1 MNLPRKKNIKRVH
14 GIDILLNRAM
24 DKICRRSNGQVLRLC
39 VAYTFGELSE
49 LCAVVDEFRQ
59 NVRDQQ
65 FTKSLIGVWNVTL
78 PKEMVVWV
86 ENASTSVELMNDL
99 VGKEVQDKTPQGSLE
114 YKVAPIQYATT
125 DVTKSTSPNVV
136 RSVVRGLLAKYPDA
150 KKIGII
156 TQQVHV
162 KSIKELNSFWFKR
175 INKIEYYFSGKDRA
189 SNSWLDCDLILVI
202 GTPRVPPSAI
212 RELLIRLGKIDS
224 AAIQDKFL
232 SHIWQ
237 GLTVDGTPTNI
248 ECVGYSHNDWIMA
261 YNLLVRETLRQAIG
275 RGRGVCDHGVPVV
288 VVSNENLGCDLGRE
302 TLIEL
307 SDQVESTYRIA
318 HGLIIE
324 KGEID
329 TKMIAEKCKMSVRTT
344 TDHLN
349 TIVSLGLLER
359 KSQRGAW
366 ILPPITKLPEGVDID

>member
-1 MNLPRKKNIKRVH
+1 
-14 GIDILLNRAM
+14 
-24 DKICRRSNGQVLRLC
+24 
-39 VAYTFGELSE
+39 
-49 LCAVVDEFRQ
+49 
-59 NVRDQQ
+59 
-65 FTKSLIGVWNVTL
+65 
-78 PKEMVVWV
+78 MVVWV
-86 ENASTSVELMNDL
+86 ENASTSVELMTDL
-99 VGKEVQDKTPQGSLE
+99 IGNNVQDKTPQGSLE

-125 DVTKSTSPNVV
+125 DITKSTSPNVV
-136 RSVVRGLLAKYPDA
+136 RSVMRGLLVKYPDA
-150 KKIGII
+150 KKVGII

-162 KSIKELNSFWFKR
+162 RSIKELNSFWLKR
-175 INKIEYYFSGKDRA
+175 IKKIEYYFSGKDRA

-224 AAIQDKFL
+224 AAIQDKFV

-248 ECVGYSHNDWIMA
+248 ECVGYCHKDWIMA

-275 RGRGVCDHGVPVV
+275 RGRGVCDHGVPVL
-288 VVSNENLGCDLGRE
+288 VVSNENLGCDLAGDS
-302 TLIEL
+302 LIDL
-307 SDQVESTYRIA
+307 SDQAESTYRIA
-318 HGLIIE
+318 HSLIIE

-329 TKMIAEKCKMSVRTT
+329 TKMIAEKCKNSVRTT

-349 TIVSLGLLER
+349 TIASLGLLER

-366 ILPPITKLPEGVDID
+366 ILPPLRSNPRG